1 MHNFDEIVFE
11 QIRDNSIAY
20 QNPDPNNKEFAWQ
33 SKSFIGYS
41 NSYSNTTRTKEGQ
54 VTVKINC
61 GIDNRSGV
69 LIIEFPQYNYPQ
81 FWDYSFI
88 RRLFLRCISLVNAD
102 YGCVISDEL
111 MSLVKKDKDK
121 IWIGW
126 FTYLKNNEV
135 DDLLPTDLMKEKTEN
150 GIVFTLSKTM
160 PQFTDQK
167 IIDKALNIRIVLRI
181 HK

>member
-1 MHNFDEIVFE
+1 MENYSIILYFNSKSLTARDYIDFSKNILLKLKETDPIFTHLFGWGKKANARKQIASDMRNFDEIVFE

-41 NSYSNTTRTKEGQ
+41 NSYSNTTRIKEGQ

-61 GIDNRSGV
+61 GMDNRSGV

-81 FWDYSFI
+81 FCDYSFI

-111 MSLVKKDKDK
+111 MSLVKKTK
-121 IWIGW
+121 IKYG
-126 FTYLKNNEV
+126 
-135 DDLLPTDLMKEKTEN
+135 
-150 GIVFTLSKTM
+150 
-160 PQFTDQK
+160 
-167 IIDKALNIRIVLRI
+167 
-181 HK
+181 